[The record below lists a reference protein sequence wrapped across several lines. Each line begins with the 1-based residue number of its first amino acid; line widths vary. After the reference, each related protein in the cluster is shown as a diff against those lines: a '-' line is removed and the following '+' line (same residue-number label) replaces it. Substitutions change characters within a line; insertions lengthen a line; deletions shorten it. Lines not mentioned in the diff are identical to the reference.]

1 MRLYAPCVRRFLG
14 AGDAP
19 RAGIGSMVD
28 RLLPGWASGLRSR
41 NDWHHGLFWPQA
53 LQAPQLVRKTELE
66 FAFGSKGW

>member
-1 MRLYAPCVRRFLG
+1 MRLYAL
-14 AGDAP
+14 
-19 RAGIGSMVD
+19 RARWLYG
-28 RLLPGWASGLRSR
+28 GWFASWVGLFGLRSR